1 MHGAFVLN
9 IAIDNATYEVPL
21 RSNSKETY
29 GRAFDYEVPVGSA
42 IASSH
47 NPEENL
53 YVAMEESTPACR
65 DDNYA
70 DSFEDS
76 FEDSES
82 EANNSTIRKH
92 YENQSYRKQVRRT
105 TSVRTVWL

>member
-1 MHGAFVLN
+1 
-9 IAIDNATYEVPL
+9 
-21 RSNSKETY
+21 
-29 GRAFDYEVPVGSA
+29 
-42 IASSH
+42 
-47 NPEENL
+47 
-53 YVAMEESTPACR
+53 MEESTPACR
-65 DDNYA
+65 DDA

-105 TSVRTVWL
+105 NLLELCGYDCKTMLLFLVQ

>member
-1 MHGAFVLN
+1 LN
-9 IAIDNATYEVPL
+9 IVVDNATYEVPL

-53 YVAMEESTPACR
+53 YIAMEESTPASC
-65 DDNYA
+65 DDNYE

-82 EANNSTIRKH
+82 DANNSTIRKH